1 MEKKSSSPTT
11 LVVSPDAGDSRL
23 DKYLRLQF
31 PALGFGTLQ
40 KVLRQSKVR
49 VNGTRA
55 KADARL
61 QAGDTLTLYFSV
73 EGTEI
78 SAQKTAPRKVS
89 AAVREGA
96 LRELEGSFLFEN
108 ESFFVLN
115 KPAGL
120 AVQGGVATRVSLDA
134 LLRERAENA
143 YEPRLTHRLDQ
154 DTSGVIVVAKTKE
167 TAIYLTNL
175 FKERLVKK
183 TYLAIVVGVPAHKK
197 GTWDLP
203 LGKAGGEGKEK
214 MSSKA
219 KDAKEAITH
228 YELLATDGTFS
239 LLGLSPETGRK
250 HQLRAHCADAGFPI
264 LGDGKYGGRK
274 AHPEGRR
281 YALCLHAWRLAF
293 TDARGVSHV
302 FEAPL
307 PAALSEVM
315 DDHHLTLDI
324 PSRRKP

>member
-1 MEKKSSSPTT
+1 MEKKSSSPNI
-11 LVVSPDAGDSRL
+11 LVVSPDAEDSRL
-23 DKYLRLQF
+23 DKFLRLQF
-31 PALGFGTLQ
+31 PALSFGTLQ

-49 VNGTRA
+49 VNGKRA

-61 QAGDTLTLYFSV
+61 HVGDTLTLYFSV
-73 EGTEI
+73 EGAEVN
-78 SAQKTAPRKVS
+78 AQKTAPKKVS

-96 LRELEGSFLFEN
+96 LREIESAFLFEN
-108 ESFFVLN
+108 EAFFVLN

-134 LLRERAENA
+134 LLRERGGSA

-175 FKERLVKK
+175 FKERHVKK
-183 TYLAIVVGVPAHKK
+183 TYLALVVGVPAHKK
-197 GTWDLP
+197 GTWNLP

-214 MSSKA
+214 MSSNA
-219 KDAKEAITH
+219 EDAKEAITH

-239 LLGLSPETGRK
+239 LLRLSPETGRK
-250 HQLRAHCADAGFPI
+250 HQLRAHCAEAGFPI

-293 TDARGVSHV
+293 TDATGEARA

-307 PAALSEVM
+307 PVPMLQVM
-315 DDHHLTLDI
+315 DDHHLTLET
-324 PSRRKP
+324 PSRRTS